1 MTTPVFTME
10 QFAKTA
16 RAAAA
21 EGCVLLRNENRA
33 LPLDQN
39 CRVAVFGRT
48 QMNDFKSGLG
58 SGGLVNA
65 RYVVGVY
72 QGLKESGLVQVDEAL
87 RQTYESWVKEHPF
100 DIGDGWGTH
109 PWYQEEMPL
118 NDALVQVCAQR
129 NDAAV
134 VIIGRTAGEDRD
146 NADAP
151 GSWRLTEAEEAML
164 ATVTRHF
171 ARTIV
176 VLNVGNIIDMTWVE
190 THQPAAVL
198 YVWQGGQEHG
208 NAVADVLTGKV
219 SPSGRLTDT
228 IARQIGDYPSAK
240 GFGDAQRV
248 EYKEDIYVGYRYFE
262 SFAKEKVLYPFGSG
276 LSYTTFAHEPVGFH
290 WDGQQAVVR
299 HQVTNTGDTAA
310 KEVVQVYARL
320 PMGQLGQPDL
330 RLCGF
335 AKTELLAPGA
345 SETVEIVI
353 SASTLAS
360 FDDSGATSHPFCY
373 VLEAGAYTFVSGH
386 DIRDHQVAG
395 HFVLNDLQV
404 LEQLEEA
411 CAPVD
416 SFERLHRHPDGSLTH
431 EPVPTRTTDP
441 AARRLERLPAELPA
455 PVQTGYTLRDVAESH
470 CTLET
475 FVAQMEEEDLFCIVR
490 GEGMSSPRVTPGT
503 AGAIG
508 GVSERLTDVF
518 GLPTA
523 CCSDGPSGIRM
534 DCGNK
539 AFSLPNG
546 TSQAC
551 SWNERLI
558 TELYRMEGLE
568 MRKYQVDAL
577 LGPGMNIHRH
587 PLNGRNFEYFSE
599 DPLVTGRMA
608 VAQLS
613 GLHSVGVTGTIK
625 HYACNN
631 QEFSRRRVDAV
642 VSQRALREI
651 YLKGYEIAV
660 KEGKAYT
667 IMTTYC
673 PLNGCWTASHYDLNT
688 TILRGEWGFEGVA
701 MTDWWAV
708 GCEEGS
714 EPSTRLVAS
723 MVRAQNDLFM
733 VMNNSQQNTG
743 EDDSAE
749 SLRLGKV
756 TRAEYQR
763 CAMNICRYLL
773 RTPAFQR
780 KIGQVTELDRYLE
793 QLRDEDG
800 DVILNVPEVQVDAE
814 TIIPGEAID
823 TTPWHTTLF
832 QFKLRKRGQYRID
845 VICRAA
851 ANMPDTAQLPV
862 SVSMDQFLLGTQV
875 LTGADKDW
883 RILSF
888 TTREIRRRLIS
899 YGKFFFAVGGLEVK
913 EVRVVRIATYE

>member
-1 MTTPVFTME
+1 MASPVFTME
-10 QFAKTA
+10 RFAATA
-16 RAAAA
+16 RAVAA
-21 EGCVLLRNENRA
+21 EGCVLLRNQNNA
-33 LPLDQN
+33 LPLEKG

-72 QGLKESGLVQVDEAL
+72 QGLKDSGLVQVDESL
-87 RQTYESWVKEHPF
+87 RQVYESWVREHPF
-100 DIGDGWGTH
+100 EIGDGWGSH

-118 NDALVQVCAQR
+118 TDELAAGCAAR
-129 NDAAV
+129 CGAAV

-151 GSWRLTEAEEAML
+151 GSWQLTGEEEAML
-164 ATVTRHF
+164 ATVRRHF

-176 VLNVGNIIDMTWVE
+176 VLNVGNIIDMNWVE
-190 THQPAAVL
+190 RIDPAAVL
-198 YVWQGGQEHG
+198 YAWQGGQEHG

-228 IARQIGDYPSAK
+228 IARRIEDYPSHE
-240 GFGDAQRV
+240 GFGDPLRL
-248 EYKEDIYVGYRYFE
+248 EYSEDVYVGYRYFE
-262 SFAKEKVLYPFGSG
+262 TFARDRVLYPFGSG
-276 LSYTTFAHEPVGFH
+276 LSYTAFAHEPAGFD
-290 WDGQQAVVR
+290 WDGSRAVLR
-299 HQVTNTGDTAA
+299 HRVTNTGSFAA

-320 PMGQLGQPDL
+320 PIGLLGQPDL

-335 AKTELLAPGA
+335 AKTGLLAPGA
-345 SETVEIVI
+345 SQTVEITVP
-353 SASTLAS
+353 AEALAS
-360 FDDSGATSHPFCY
+360 YDDGGVTGHRSCY
-373 VLEAGAYTFVSGH
+373 VLESGEYAFVSGH
-386 DIRDHQVAG
+386 DVRDHQPCGGFALAELR
-395 HFVLNDLQV
+395 VLAR
-404 LEQLEEA
+404 LEEA
-411 CAPVD
+411 CAPVEP
-416 SFERLHRHPDGSLTH
+416 FRRLHRSPDGSLTR
-431 EPVPTRTTDP
+431 EPVPTRTADP
-441 AARRLERLPAELPA
+441 KLRRLERMPKELPF
-455 PVQTGYTLRDVAESH
+455 TGEKGLTLQDVADNR
-470 CTLET
+470 CTLDA
-475 FVAQMEEEDLFCIVR
+475 FISQMSDEDLFCIVR

-503 AGAIG
+503 AAAMG
-508 GVSERLTDVF
+508 GVSARLTDVF
-518 GLPTA
+518 GLPAA

-551 SWNERLI
+551 SWNEQLVE
-558 TELYRMEGLE
+558 ELYRMEGLE

-599 DPLVTGRMA
+599 DPLVTGLMA
-608 VAQLS
+608 SAQLA

-625 HYACNN
+625 HFACNN

-642 VSQRALREI
+642 VSERALREI
-651 YLKGYEIAV
+651 YLKGFEIAV
-660 KEGKAYT
+660 RKGGAYT
-667 IMTTYC
+667 VMTTYC
-673 PLNGCWTASHYDLNT
+673 PLNGCWTASLYDLNT
-688 TILRGEWGFEGVA
+688 TILRGEWGFEGIV

-733 VMNNSQQNTG
+733 VLNKSESNSG

-756 TRAEYQR
+756 ARAEYQR
-763 CAMNICRYLL
+763 CAANICRYLL

-780 KIGQVTELDRYLE
+780 KCGNVTELDRYLE

-800 DVILNVPEVQVDAE
+800 DVILNLPEV
-814 TIIPGEAID
+814 TIDQEALIGGGEID
-823 TTPWHTTLF
+823 TTPGHTTLF

-851 ANMPDTAQLPV
+851 QALPDTAQLPL

-883 RILSF
+883 QTLSF
-888 TTREIRRRLIS
+888 ESREIRRRLIS
-899 YGKFFFAVGGLEVK
+899 YAKFFCPVGGLEVK
-913 EVRVVRIATYE
+913 EVRIVRIAAYE

>member
-1 MTTPVFTME
+1 MQTTEFSME
-10 QFAKTA
+10 HFASVA

-21 EGCVLLRNENRA
+21 EGCVLLRNENAA
-33 LPLDQN
+33 LPLEDG

-72 QGLKESGLVQVDEAL
+72 QGLASSSRVQPDKELRRVYEAWVQ
-87 RQTYESWVKEHPF
+87 EHPF
-100 DIGDGWGTH
+100 QIGDGWGSH

-118 NDALVQVCAQR
+118 EDALVSRCAAR

-146 NADAP
+146 NAEAP
-151 GSWRLTEAEEAML
+151 GSWMLTPEEEAML
-164 ATVTRHF
+164 ETVCRHF
-171 ARTIV
+171 SRTIV
-176 VLNVGNIIDMTWVE
+176 VLNVGNIIDMNWVE
-190 THQPAAVL
+190 RYRPAAVL
-198 YVWQGGQEHG
+198 YAWQGGQEHG

-219 SPSGRLTDT
+219 SPCGRLTDT
-228 IARQIGDYPSAK
+228 IARSIADYPSAE
-240 GFGDAQRV
+240 GFGDGERV
-248 EYKEDIYVGYRYFE
+248 FYREDVYVGYRYFE
-262 SFAKEKVLYPFGSG
+262 TFAKDKVLYPFGSG
-276 LSYTTFAHEPVGFH
+276 LSYTAFAHEPLGFA
-290 WDGQQAVVR
+290 WDGEKATIR
-299 HQVTNTGDTAA
+299 HRVTNTGSHTA
-310 KEVVQVYARL
+310 KEVVQVYACL
-320 PMGQLGQPDL
+320 PIGLLGQPEV

-335 AKTELLAPGA
+335 AKTDLLAPGA

-353 SASTLAS
+353 PAERFASY
-360 FDDSGATSHPFCY
+360 DDSGVTGNRSCT
-373 VLEAGAYTFVSGH
+373 VLEAGEYTLLCGH
-386 DIRDHQVAG
+386 DVRDNTPSG
-395 HFVLNDLQV
+395 SFTLETLRVLCRN
-404 LEQLEEA
+404 EEA
-411 CAPVD
+411 CAPVEP
-416 SFERLHRHPDGSLTH
+416 FTRLHRCPDGSSAYR
-431 EPVPTRTTDP
+431 PVPTRTADP
-441 AARRLERLPAELPA
+441 AARRLARLPKELP
-455 PVQTGYTLRDVAESH
+455 QTGDMGFTLLDVAENR
-470 CTLET
+470 CTMEA
-475 FVAQMEEEDLFCIVR
+475 FIAQMSDEDLFCVVR

-508 GVSERLTDVF
+508 GVSTRLTGQF

-523 CCSDGPSGIRM
+523 CCADGPSGIRM

-539 AFSLPNG
+539 ASSLPNG
-546 TSQAC
+546 TAQAC
-551 SWNERLI
+551 TWNESLI
-558 TELYRMEGLE
+558 ADLYRMEGLE

-608 VAQLS
+608 AAQLS

-625 HYACNN
+625 HFACNN
-631 QEFSRRRVDAV
+631 QEYSRRRVDPV
-642 VSQRALREI
+642 VSERALREI

-660 KEGKAYT
+660 KEGGAHT

-688 TILRGEWGFEGVA
+688 AILRDEWGFDGVV

-733 VMNNSQQNTG
+733 VMNNAEENTG
-743 EDDSAE
+743 GDDSAE

-773 RTPAFQR
+773 RTPAFRR
-780 KIGQVTELDRYLE
+780 KYGKTDGLDAYLE
-793 QLRDEDG
+793 KLRDEDR
-800 DVILNVPEVQVDAE
+800 DVILTVPEIRVDAE
-814 TIIPGEAID
+814 TVLPGSDIPLVPGQNA
-823 TTPWHTTLF
+823 LF
-832 QFKLRKRGQYRID
+832 QMKLQKRGKYRID
-845 VICRAA
+845 VVCRAA
-851 ANMPDTAQLPV
+851 ADLPDTAQLPL
-862 SVSMDQFLLGTQV
+862 SVSIDQFLLGTQV
-875 LTGADKDW
+875 LTGGDKGW
-883 RILSF
+883 QTLSF
-888 TTREIRRRLIS
+888 TSREIRRRLIA
-899 YGKFFFAVGGLEVK
+899 YLKFFCPMGGLEIDS
-913 EVRVVRIATYE
+913 VRIVRTECYE

>member
-1 MTTPVFTME
+1 METPKFTMDL
-10 QFAKTA
+10 FAKTA
-16 RAAAA
+16 RSAAA
-21 EGCVLLRNENRA
+21 EGCVLLRNEPNA
-33 LPLDQN
+33 LPLKN
-39 CRVAVFGRT
+39 GCRVALFGRT

-72 QGLKESGLVQVDEAL
+72 QALKECGTVQPDEAL
-87 RQTYESWVKEHPF
+87 RQTYEAWTKEHPF
-100 DIGDGWGTH
+100 DLGDGWGSH
-109 PWYQEEMPL
+109 PWYQAEMPVTDEL
-118 NDALVQVCAQR
+118 AAACAAR
-129 NDAAV
+129 NDAAI

-146 NADAP
+146 NAEAP
-151 GSWRLTEAEEAML
+151 GSWLLTEEEEVL
-164 ATVTRHF
+164 LTTVRRHF
-171 ARTIV
+171 ACTIV
-176 VLNVGNIIDMTWVE
+176 LLNVGNIIDMNWVE
-190 THQPAAVL
+190 RIQPDAVL

-219 SPSGRLTDT
+219 APCGRLTDT
-228 IARQIGDYPSAK
+228 IARQISDYPSGE
-240 GFGDAQRV
+240 GFGDPLRC
-248 EYKEDIYVGYRYFE
+248 EYNEDIYVGYRYFE
-262 SFAKEKVLYPFGSG
+262 TFAKEAVLYPFGSG
-276 LSYTTFAHEPVGFH
+276 LSYTTFAHKPVGFD
-290 WDGQQAVVR
+290 WDGSRAVIR
-299 HQVTNTGDTAA
+299 HQVTNTGTFPA

-320 PMGQLGQPDL
+320 PIGLLGQPDL

-335 AKTELLAPGA
+335 AKTDVLAPGA
-345 SETVEIVI
+345 AEIVEITIPVGR
-353 SASTLAS
+353 LAS
-360 FDDSGATSHPFCY
+360 FDDSGVTGHRFAT
-373 VLEAGAYTFVSGH
+373 VLEAGEYAFVSGH
-386 DIRDHQVAG
+386 DVRDHASCGSFQ
-395 HFVLNDLQV
+395 LDTLQV
-404 LEQLEEA
+404 LQQLKEA

-416 SFERLHRHPDGSLTH
+416 AFTRLHRNPDGSLTH
-431 EPVPTRTTDP
+431 QPVPIRTTDP
-441 AARRLERLPAELPA
+441 AQRRMDGMPQALP
-455 PVQTGYTLRDVAESH
+455 QTGFQGLTLKDVAEGR
-470 CTLET
+470 CTMES
-475 FVAQMEEEDLFCIVR
+475 FISQMEDEDLFCIVR

-508 GVSERLTDVF
+508 GVSQRLTDQF

-551 SWNERLI
+551 SWNAPLV
-558 TELYRMEGLE
+558 TQLYQMEGFE

-599 DPLVTGRMA
+599 DPLVTGLMA
-608 VAQLS
+608 VAQLD

-631 QEFSRRRVDAV
+631 QEFSRRQVDAV

-651 YLKGYEIAV
+651 YLKGFEMAV

-688 TILRGEWGFEGVA
+688 TILREEWGFDGIV

-714 EPSTRLVAS
+714 EPSTKLVAS

-733 VMNNSQQNTG
+733 VMNNAEGNTG

-756 TRAEYQR
+756 TRGEYQR
-763 CAMNICRYLL
+763 SAMNICRYLL

-780 KIGQVTELDRYLE
+780 KIGKTSELDRYLE

-800 DVILNVPEVQVDAE
+800 DVILNVPEIPVDE
-814 TIIPGEAID
+814 DTLIDGSMID
-823 TTPWHTTLF
+823 TTPWHTTLL
-832 QFKLRKRGQYRID
+832 QFKLAKRGQYRID
-845 VICRAA
+845 VICRASA
-851 ANMPDTAQLPV
+851 GLPDTAQLPV
-862 SVSMDQFLLGTQV
+862 SVGMDQFQLGTQV
-875 LTGADKDW
+875 LTGADTQW
-883 RILSF
+883 RTLSF

-899 YGKFFFAVGGLEVK
+899 YIKFFFAVGGMEVK